1 MNHPLYP
8 WVDPEEPAG
17 DRPLPTTTWAARF
30 FCVAAG
36 WLVGYGVLFPPL
48 ARFASSAARLC
59 LSSGIRL
66 SILRGASGGDAWRFD
81 SGRGAR
87 YVFLFSFFFLVGGP
101 FSFHAKLN
109 TVRNTAGDQKQHE
122 RERKEQERERKRQK
136 RQREMTVRR
145 VFYKAKKSLSL
156 HT

>member
-1 MNHPLYP
+1 MGGPQ
-8 WVDPEEPAG
+8 EPAG
-17 DRPLPTTTWAARF
+17 DRPLPTTTWAACF

-48 ARFASSAARLC
+48 ARFASSAPRLC

-66 SILRGASGGDAWRFD
+66 SMLRGASGGDAWKFD

-87 YVFLFSFFFLVGGP
+87 YVFLFLFFFWFFMDLFLSTPSWIQCGILQEIER
-101 FSFHAKLN
+101 A
-109 TVRNTAGDQKQHE
+109 RE
-122 RERKEQERERKRQK
+122 REREREERAGEREKETEET
-136 RQREMTVRR
+136 EMTVRR